1 MCLVLFKKGRMWS
14 WEKLNGLTYVVAKVE
29 ISHWEMLAEF
39 YVKITPHIP
48 LPPSSSSSNYQ
59 THGICKY

>member
-1 MCLVLFKKGRMWS
+1 MWS